1 MYIQSQKVKQGDL
14 MDKAYKYRIYPNK
27 KQKEQLAKTFGCCRF
42 VYNHYLAKRIAEY
55 KTSNTTL
62 NYYQCSSDLTILKSE
77 LTWLKEVDKFA
88 LQNALKDLDS
98 AYRNFFKEYKG
109 FPKFKSKKT
118 HHFSYRTS
126 FTSNNIEFCGRY
138 IKLPKL
144 KMVKIRDKKI
154 PQGRILNA
162 TISQEPS
169 GKYYV
174 SLCCTDVDIKPLP
187 NTDSVLGLD
196 LGIKEFCIT
205 SNGDKVNNPKYLK
218 RALVKLARLQR
229 ELSRKTKDSSN
240 RNKARIKLAR
250 QYEKVAH
257 QRRDFLQKLST
268 KLIQE
273 NDVICVESLRV
284 KNMVKNHKL
293 AQAISDV
300 SWSEFV
306 RQLEYKA
313 NWYGK
318 QLVKV
323 DTFFASSQ
331 ICNVCGYKNGDTKN
345 LTVREWDCPSCGA
358 HHDRD
363 VNASINILNEGLKI
377 LAI

>member
-1 MYIQSQKVKQGDL
+1 MEYS
-14 MDKAYKYRIYPNK
+14 YKFRLYPNR
-27 KQKEQLAKTFGCCRF
+27 EQENQILRTFGCCRF
-42 VYNHYLAKRIAEY
+42 VYNYYLAKMKEIYE
-55 KTSNTTL
+55 KNGTTM
-62 NYYQCSSDLTILKSE
+62 NGFGCQKDMTNLKHQE
-77 LTWLKEVDKFA
+77 GMTWLKDADSTA
-88 LQNALKDLDS
+88 LQSSISDLDL
-98 AYRNFFKEYKG
+98 AYQYFFRRVKSGKNPGY
-109 FPKFKSKKT
+109 PKFKSK
-118 HHFSYRTS
+118 HNHRQSYRS
-126 FTSNNIEFCGRY
+126 KCIGANIKVLKNSV
-138 IKLPKL
+138 KLPKL
-144 KMVKIRDKKI
+144 GIVKCRISKEVE
-154 PQGRILNA
+154 GRILSA
-162 TISQEPS
+162 TVSKNPS
-169 GKYYV
+169 GKYCV

-187 NTDSVLGLD
+187 KTGSVLGLD

-205 SNGDKVNNPKYLK
+205 SNGDKVDNPKYLK
-218 RALVKLARLQR
+218 RSLVKLARLQR
-229 ELSRKTKDSSN
+229 ELSRKTKGSAN
-240 RNKARIKLAR
+240 CNKARIKLAR
-250 QYEKVAH
+250 QYEKVAN

-331 ICNVCGYKNGDTKN
+331 ICNVCGYKK
-345 LTVREWDCPSCGA
+345 R
-358 HHDRD
+358 
-363 VNASINILNEGLKI
+363 
-377 LAI
+377 